1 MNLTKITLIQ
11 SLVVGWVV
19 LLVGC
24 ANTPNQVDEAT
35 KGQMETAKSA
45 DDLMIVDCLLPG
57 QVRKLGAQASY
68 LTARRP
74 IKTTAVD
81 CEIRGGEYV
90 AFDRADYATALK
102 IWLPQ
107 AQAGD
112 AEAQNYVGEIYEKGL
127 GILPDYE
134 AAAHWYKL
142 AADQQLARAQI
153 NLGNLYEKGLGVPK
167 DAAQALNLYRMASGL
182 KSDKLEYA
190 SSIAVASA
198 SQAELQKLKDQN
210 AFHKRQAEDLKSQ
223 LATAKNELAQ
233 KQQALDKAE
242 ASLQSSEEKLLS
254 AKERA
259 LDTSLSEE
267 QQAIEVAKLQELLES
282 ERSRH
287 DRELKEFASETM
299 AISERR
305 RLVIA
310 ALEEE
315 LRQQRQE
322 VAQQKEKIESLEGEA
337 TKINSNIGQLAS
349 LDKNI
354 IDAPTI
360 EIIEPPMTLT
370 RGSPTVKLR
379 SGIRKQEIIGK
390 VQAPAGLAMF
400 KVNGDAQEVDN
411 HDLFWV
417 DVNIRA
423 ENTPI
428 NIVAID
434 KNGRRVGLDFAFVS
448 DMFTGSV
455 SPQQI
460 TQAPLKYDPTG
471 FGKYYALVI
480 GNNAY
485 KHFPKLDTAEND
497 ARSTAQVLREKYGYE
512 TTLLVN
518 ADRYTILSAF
528 NTLRQQLTEHDN
540 LLVYYAGHGE
550 LDKVNERGYWLPVD
564 AETDNTANW
573 ISNVAISDILN
584 AMPAKHVMVVADSC
598 YAGTMSSASMARL
611 DENLAPEVRDEW
623 ISVMKETRTRTVLTS
638 GGVAPVLD
646 GGGGAHSIFAKA
658 FLQVL
663 QSNTGLLE
671 GHSVYRDVL
680 GQVRKAATALNQD
693 QVPDYAPI
701 KHAGHEAGEF
711 FFVPVS

>member
-1 MNLTKITLIQ
+1 MKFSKITLIQ
-11 SLVVGWVV
+11 SLVIGWIVF
-19 LLVGC
+19 LVGC
-24 ANTPNQVDEAT
+24 ANTSNQVDEAT
-35 KGQMETAKSA
+35 KSQMVTAKSA

-142 AADQQLARAQI
+142 AADQELARAQI
-153 NLGNLYEKGLGVPK
+153 NLGSLYEKGLGVPK

-182 KSDKLEYA
+182 KNDNLEYA

-210 AFHKRQAEDLKSQ
+210 AFQKRQTEDLKSQ
-223 LATAKNELAQ
+223 LANAQNELKK
-233 KQQALDKAE
+233 KQQALDHAIS
-242 ASLQSSEEKLLS
+242 SLQSTEERLLS
-254 AKERA
+254 AKEKA
-259 LDTSLSEE
+259 LDTSLPEE
-267 QQAIEVAKLQELLES
+267 QQVLEISKLQELLKT
-282 ERSRH
+282 ERERH

-299 AISERR
+299 AISDRR

-322 VAQQKEKIESLEGEA
+322 VAQQQEKIESLEGEA
-337 TKINSNIGQLAS
+337 SKINSNIGQLAS
-349 LDKNI
+349 LDQSV

-370 RGSPTVKLR
+370 RGHPTVKLR

-400 KVNGDAQEVDN
+400 KVNGSTHQVDK

-417 DVNIRA
+417 DVDIRSKT
-423 ENTPI
+423 TPI
-428 NIVAID
+428 DIVAID
-434 KNGRRVGLDFAFVS
+434 KNGRRVGLDFSFVS
-448 DMFTGSV
+448 DTFTGTI
-455 SPQQI
+455 SPTQI
-460 TQAPLKYDPTG
+460 TQAPVKYDPTG
-471 FGKYYALVI
+471 FGKFYALII

-497 ARSTAQVLREKYGYE
+497 ARATEKALRERYGYE
-512 TTLLVN
+512 TTLLIN

-550 LDKVNERGYWLPVD
+550 LDTVNERGYWLPVD
-564 AETDNTANW
+564 AETGNTANW

-611 DENLAPEVRDEW
+611 DTSLAPEVREEW

-638 GGVAPVLD
+638 GGIAPVLD

-663 QSNTGLLE
+663 NSNSGLLE
-671 GHSVYRDVL
+671 GHSVYREVL

-701 KHAGHEAGEF
+701 KHAGHEAGEY
-711 FFVPVS
+711 FFVPLT